1 MIVFSYVLLFVLAR
15 ASYAQDE
22 ETGRFLID
30 PELSHIPQDVLNCY
44 TDMKLWD
51 RYKRLPSSIESL
63 VAIIR
68 KVELHPS
75 VKNWTPGEFKTKT
88 KNIFINYLCIVR
100 CSSEIRGLCFMKL
113 SSETLQDLPYFL
125 NRKTQIR
132 FSFQHL

>member
-1 MIVFSYVLLFVLAR
+1 MVVCYSYFILFVLAGV
-15 ASYAQDE
+15 SSAQDE

-51 RYKRLPSSIESL
+51 RYRRLPSSIESL

-75 VKNWTPGEFKTKT
+75 VKNWTPGELK
-88 KNIFINYLCIVR
+88 IF
-100 CSSEIRGLCFMKL
+100 
-113 SSETLQDLPYFL
+113 
-125 NRKTQIR
+125 
-132 FSFQHL
+132 